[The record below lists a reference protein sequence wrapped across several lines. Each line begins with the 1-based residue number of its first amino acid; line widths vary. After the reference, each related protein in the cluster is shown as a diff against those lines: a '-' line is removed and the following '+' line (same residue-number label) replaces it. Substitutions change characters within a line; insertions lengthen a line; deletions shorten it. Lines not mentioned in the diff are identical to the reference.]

1 MSENVS
7 DAELEANSLQLFTT
21 KGRWSSALWEWK
33 GGEHPSPLFS
43 LRGQSCLFGHTPAVI
58 LVWITAVC
66 VCMFEY
72 EMGCGLV
79 MGLQVSQSVRR
90 TPRVQAR
97 WRKKKSRG
105 GGGQLRQ
112 TMRFCDAFIP
122 PYKWHPRP
130 HPRKHGVP
138 KMCEK
143 KSSWFVY
150 FFCISFAALNKFL
163 HVLTENRI
171 RDEISNRKP
180 EETS

>member
-66 VCMFEY
+66 VCVCLSMKWDVVWWWAYKYLSLSGEHHA
-72 EMGCGLV
+72 
-79 MGLQVSQSVRR
+79 SRR
-90 TPRVQAR
+90 GGE
-97 WRKKKSRG
+97 KKSRG